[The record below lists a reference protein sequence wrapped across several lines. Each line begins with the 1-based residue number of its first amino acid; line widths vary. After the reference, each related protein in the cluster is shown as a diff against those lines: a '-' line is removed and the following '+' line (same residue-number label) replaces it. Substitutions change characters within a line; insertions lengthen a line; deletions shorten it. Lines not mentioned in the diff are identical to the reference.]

1 MVNLR
6 NNGGLRGRVKD
17 VCESQKGHHGEE
29 VEDLFSE
36 ALEGR
41 LDQLRGRGHG
51 RQILAKIIKKT
62 TAATTMLSM
71 YQAFTI

>member
-1 MVNLR
+1 M
-6 NNGGLRGRVKD
+6 KD

-36 ALEGR
+36 ALESR

-51 RQILAKIIKKT
+51 RQILAKIIIKT
-62 TAATTMLSM
+62 ATTVLNM